1 VTAEADSRV
10 NAPVDA
16 RPVDSHRRP
25 RLPEKGAGLAR
36 KEKTVATTQFPS
48 STSAVEATY
57 RNLSTAELYE
67 HAIRNGEA
75 TVSAHGSLVVRT
87 GKHTG
92 RSPQDKFIVRERS
105 SAGKIWWGS
114 VNQPISEEHYDR
126 LRARLM
132 KYIADRPIYSQDLY
146 IGAHPDHRRSLRVTT
161 ETAWASIFARN
172 LFRLPPAEDLRGFA
186 PNFRIIDVPSFKA
199 DPATEGTRTETAILL
214 HLKRMEIIIVG
225 TEYAGEIKKSAFTVM
240 NYLLPDEGALPMH
253 SSVNVGSDDDP
264 ALFFGLSGTGKTTL
278 SADPERSLIGDDEHG
293 WGQDGLFN
301 FEGGCYAKTIRLSPM
316 YEPDIFATT
325 RRFGTILENV
335 DLDAVTRELDLD
347 SERYTENTRGAY
359 PLEFIGNADPTGMT
373 GHPRNVV
380 FLTADAFGILPPIS
394 RLTHEQAQYH
404 FISGYTAKLA
414 GTEIGVTEPRA
425 TFSAGF
431 GAPFLPRH
439 PGEYA
444 SMLAASLE
452 AYQVPVW
459 LVNTGWTGGPYGVG
473 ERMRIDHTRTMVRA
487 ALSGALDSVEYETD
501 PVFGVAVPLAVPGV
515 PSSVL
520 RPRST
525 WSDAAAYDE
534 KARELAEMFA
544 ENFEAYADGV
554 PEEVR
559 AAGPRV
565 DPPAPDRPKRIK
577 RDEAPTD

>member
-1 VTAEADSRV
+1 
-10 NAPVDA
+10 
-16 RPVDSHRRP
+16 
-25 RLPEKGAGLAR
+25 
-36 KEKTVATTQFPS
+36 
-48 STSAVEATY
+48 
-57 RNLSTAELYE
+57 
-67 HAIRNGEA
+67 
-75 TVSAHGSLVVRT
+75 
-87 GKHTG
+87 
-92 RSPQDKFIVRERS
+92 
-105 SAGKIWWGS
+105 
-114 VNQPISEEHYDR
+114 
-126 LRARLM
+126 
-132 KYIADRPIYSQDLY
+132 
-146 IGAHPDHRRSLRVTT
+146 
-161 ETAWASIFARN
+161 
-172 LFRLPPAEDLRGFA
+172 
-186 PNFRIIDVPSFKA
+186 
-199 DPATEGTRTETAILL
+199 
-214 HLKRMEIIIVG
+214 MEIIIVG

-253 SSVNVGSDDDP
+253 SSVNVGRHDDP

-293 WGQDGLFN
+293 WGPDGLFN

-373 GHPRNVV
+373 THPRNVV

-394 RLTHEQAQYH
+394 RLTREQAQYH

-444 SMLAASLE
+444 AMLAARLE
-452 AYQVPVW
+452 EHDVPVW

-501 PVFGVAVPLAVPGV
+501 PIFGVSVPLSVPGV
-515 PSSVL
+515 PSQVL

-525 WSDAAAYDE
+525 WADSAAYDE

-544 ENFEAYADGV
+544 ENFADFGEGVSEA
-554 PEEVR
+554 VR
-559 AAGPRV
+559 LAGPRV
-565 DPPAPDRPKRIK
+565 DAPAPDRPKRIRK
-577 RDEAPTD
+577 DEAPTD